1 MSRLRNLKK
10 RRKKRWTIVLFLLF
24 LSVAGGTIFA
34 LSLYSEAEE
43 TVNKKM
49 YREVSSIDHQLTKKK
64 IKSHEPL
71 SILLLGVDERSGDR
85 GRSDAIMVLTLDPEE
100 ERSFLVSIPRDTR
113 TLMVGDGYQ
122 AGSKDKIN
130 HAYAFGGP
138 EMAIDTVEA
147 FLDIELDY
155 YMKVNMEG
163 LASIVDVLG
172 GITVHN
178 TMDWVDNDGYHFEK
192 GLISLG
198 GEQALEYARMRYYDP
213 NGDLGRN
220 DRQRQVIKAIVEKA
234 TDVGALSK
242 AGEIINTLGDH
253 ITTNIEFKQIRDL
266 IFKYQSAQKNLNTYQ
281 MSGQGVTIGGI
292 YYLKVPD
299 QEVELVKQKIIEYS
313 S

>member
-64 IKSHEPL
+64 VKSHEPL

-122 AGSKDKIN
+122 AGSEDKIN

-242 AGEIINTLGDH
+242 AQAVMEALSENL
-253 ITTNIEFKQIRDL
+253 TTNIEFSEMKDL
-266 IFKYQSAQKNLNTYQ
+266 IFHYQSAQKQLSTYQ
-281 MSGQGVTIGGI
+281 MTGTSTTVGGI
-292 YYLKVPD
+292 YYLNVPD
-299 QEVELVKQKIIEYS
+299 QEVEWVKQKISDYS